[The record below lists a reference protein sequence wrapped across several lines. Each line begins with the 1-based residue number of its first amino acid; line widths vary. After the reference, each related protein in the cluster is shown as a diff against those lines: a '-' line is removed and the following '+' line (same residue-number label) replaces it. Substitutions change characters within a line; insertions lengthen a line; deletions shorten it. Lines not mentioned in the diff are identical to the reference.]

1 MEDRPGEKSA
11 MEKELG
17 MIIKKEVWL
26 LKEMLDAARQCYFNN
41 NNN

>member
-1 MEDRPGEKSA
+1 MEGRPGEKSV

-17 MIIKKEVWL
+17 MIIKNE